1 MDWLKTLAPLLGTA
15 LGGPL
20 GGAAASFIADKL
32 GIESKT
38 IDAVSEVLNSGK
50 MSPEQVSA
58 LKLAELDFKKFLE
71 DNKIKLAELEF
82 KQDELIGKDRADARA
97 MQVATHSKMP
107 AILTIMVTIGFF
119 SVLGALLMMPELKA
133 NEIVLVM
140 VGQLSAVWGACVAF
154 YVSTTFN
161 SANKTKMLAESLPVK

>member
-32 GIESKT
+32 GIEAKT
-38 IDAVSEVLNSGK
+38 IEAVSDVLNSGT
-50 MSPEQVSA
+50 MTPDQLASI
-58 LKLAELDFKKFLE
+58 KLAELDFKKFLE
-71 DNKIKLAELEF
+71 TNKIDLAKLETA
-82 KQDELIGKDRADARA
+82 DRADARA
-97 MQVATHSKMP
+97 MQIATHSKMP
-107 AILTIMVTIGFF
+107 AVITIMVTIGFF
-119 SVLGALLMMPELKA
+119 SVLGALLAMPELKA

-154 YVSTTFN
+154 YVSTTFQ
-161 SANKTKMLAESLPVK
+161 SANKNAMLAAK